1 MSDVDKAL
9 ILYFLNV
16 IFLVKKKKTN
26 QPKPRKKKKKERI

>member
-16 IFLVKKKKTN
+16 IFLVKKKDPN
-26 QPKPRKKKKKERI
+26 PKQEKKRKKKKI